1 MNFCK
6 IYKQYRDCWW
16 CLPLILPLVILP
28 IIKFANT
35 YTYVGGGKTYL
46 YYLPLP
52 FLLCMMLF
60 FGWRALPGIIA
71 GVGLYLTRDLH
82 IVEEIGLTLQFLIP
96 TLIAWGGYHYFH
108 SGRKMVSH
116 GDMQLMAH
124 RLFWQMFVPSTLFM
138 FLIQFTLYIGVYP
151 SLSDAQWTSPLT
163 QRNLINYQALLVGY
177 LTGVPLC
184 YLLIRLIR
192 NPYYLRSF
200 ISQVRR
206 DFDPKVTWPE
216 MAVWCGAVVWI
227 FSMLMIPL
235 DNAST
240 IFSTNYTLSL
250 LLPIMLW
257 GSMRFGYRFISVVWT
272 IMLIVAIHY
281 HYHYV
286 PRSAGYSVQ
295 LAITSSSFLVFSF
308 IIAYM
313 AMLSSRQR
321 AIHERVR
328 RMAFIDPVVNLPN
341 MRALSRAISHTPWSV
356 LCFLRMPDLEMLTR
370 HYGIMLRINYKQN
383 LAEYLSEVLR
393 PGEGVYQLNGSELA
407 VLLHTES
414 YKERIDDLYA
424 HLKLF
429 RYSWNGMPLQ
439 PQIGVSYCY
448 IQSPVAHL
456 SLMLGELNTVAE
468 LSLVTDRAENLQRR
482 GAQHLQQ
489 ELKDKIAMMVRV
501 QQALENDRFRLMA
514 QPIVGIRGDDYHEV
528 LLRMLG
534 DDDEL
539 ISPTLFLPVAHE
551 FGMVS
556 RIDLWVLENT
566 LRFMASHRESH
577 PGMRLALNFA
587 PSTASGLGFAR
598 RVAELLEQHGIEA
611 WQLVFEITESHS
623 LVNVEQARRTLSEL
637 RELGCRVAIDDFGTG
652 YASYAR
658 LKHISADI
666 LKIDGSF
673 IRNIATS
680 SLDYQIVSSICHLAR
695 MKKMRVVAE
704 FVENDAIHQ
713 AAIAL
718 GIDYLQGYSIG
729 KPAPLEELA
738 AVKTSENVESSRD
751 SFVGCSLLGDF

>member
-1 MNFCK
+1 MNLCK
-6 IYKQYRDCWW
+6 WYKQYRDCWW
-16 CLPLILPLVILP
+16 GLPLFLPLLVLP
-28 IIKFANT
+28 IIKNANT

-60 FGWRALPGIIA
+60 FGWKALPGLIA
-71 GVGLYLTRDLH
+71 GISCYLTRDLRAA
-82 IVEEIGLTLQFLIP
+82 EEIGLTLQFLIP
-96 TLIAWGGYHYFH
+96 TLVAWGGYQFFH
-108 SGRKMVSH
+108 DRRKMVSH
-116 GDMQLMAH
+116 GDTRLMAH
-124 RLFWQMFVPSTLFM
+124 RLFWQMFVPATLFM
-138 FLIQFTLYIGVYP
+138 FLIQVTLYIGVYP
-151 SLSDAQWTSPLT
+151 SLSYAQLNSPLT
-163 QRNLINYQALLVGY
+163 ERNLINYQSLLMGY

-192 NPYYLRSF
+192 NPYYIRSF

-206 DFDPKVTWPE
+206 DFEPKVKWPE
-216 MAVWCGAVVWI
+216 MLAWGAVVLGI
-227 FSMLMIPL
+227 FSMLMAPI
-235 DNAST
+235 NKNST
-240 IFSTNYTLSL
+240 IFSTNYTISL
-250 LLPIMLW
+250 LLPVMLW
-257 GSMRFGYRFISVVWT
+257 GSMRFGYRFISIIWT
-272 IMLIVAIHY
+272 LMLIVAIHY
-281 HYHYV
+281 HYHFV
-286 PRSAGYSVQ
+286 PHDGEYSSQ
-295 LAITSSSFLVFSF
+295 LAITSSSFLIFSF

-341 MRALSRAISHTPWSV
+341 MRALSRAINKAPWSV
-356 LCFLRMPDLEMLTR
+356 LCFLRMPDLEILAR

-383 LAEYLSEVLR
+383 LAAYLREVLR
-393 PGEGVYQLNGSELA
+393 PGEEVYQLAGSDLA

-414 YKERIDDLYA
+414 YKERIDELYA
-424 HLKLF
+424 RLKLF
-429 RYSWNGMPLQ
+429 RYNWNGMPLQ
-439 PQIGVSYCY
+439 PQIGLSYCY
-448 IQSPVAHL
+448 IQSPL
-456 SLMLGELNTVAE
+456 SQFPLMLGELNTVAE
-468 LSLVTDRAENLQRR
+468 LSLVTDRPENMQRR
-482 GAQHLQQ
+482 GALHLQQ

-501 QQALENDRFRLMA
+501 QQALETDRFRLMA

-539 ISPTLFLPVAHE
+539 LSPSLFLAVAHE
-551 FGMVS
+551 FGLAS

-566 LRFMASHRESH
+566 LRFMASRRESH
-577 PGMRLALNFA
+577 PGIRLAVNLA
-587 PSTASGLGFAR
+587 PSTASGLGFAQK
-598 RVAELLEQHGIEA
+598 VSELLKEHNIEA

-623 LVNVEQARRTLSEL
+623 LVNVEQARQTLRDL
-637 RELGCRVAIDDFGTG
+637 QELGCRVAIDDFGTG

-673 IRNIATS
+673 VRNIATS

-704 FVENDAIHQ
+704 FVENDDIRT

-718 GIDYLQGYSIG
+718 GIDYLQGFAIG
-729 KPAPLEELA
+729 EPTPLEELA
-738 AVKTSENVESSRD
+738 APDKREPEVSGDVHL
-751 SFVGCSLLGDF
+751 VGRTLLSDF

>member
-6 IYKQYRDCWW
+6 LYKQYRDCWW
-16 CLPLILPLVILP
+16 GLPLILPLLILP
-28 IIKFANT
+28 LIKIANT

-60 FGWRALPGIIA
+60 FGWKALPGIILGTA
-71 GVGLYLTRDLH
+71 CYLTRDLH
-82 IVEEIGLTLQFLIP
+82 AAEEAGITLQFLIP
-96 TLIAWGGYHYFH
+96 TLVAWGGYQYFNG
-108 SGRKMVSH
+108 GRKMISH
-116 GDMQLMAH
+116 GDTRLMAQ
-124 RLFWQMFVPSTLFM
+124 RLFWQMFVPATLFM
-138 FLIQFTLYIGVYP
+138 VLIQFTLYIGIYP
-151 SLSDAQWTSPLT
+151 SLSECQWNSPLT
-163 QRNLINYQALLVGY
+163 QRNLINYQALLMSY

-192 NPYYLRSF
+192 NPYYIRSF
-200 ISQVRR
+200 VSQVRR
-206 DFDPKVTWPE
+206 DFDPKVKWPE
-216 MAVWCGAVVWI
+216 MVIWGSIVLGI

-257 GSMRFGYRFISVVWT
+257 GSMRFGYRFISVAWT
-272 IMLIVAIHY
+272 LMVIVALHF

-286 PRSAGYSVQ
+286 PRGAGYSVL

-321 AIHERVR
+321 TIHERVR
-328 RMAFIDPVVNLPN
+328 RLAFIDPVVNLPN
-341 MRALSRAISHTPWSV
+341 MRALGRAMNKLPWFV
-356 LCFLRMPDLEMLTR
+356 LCFMRMPDLEMLTR
-370 HYGIMLRINYKQN
+370 HYGVMLRINYKQN
-383 LAEYLSEVLR
+383 LAEYLAPMLR
-393 PGEGVYQLNGSELA
+393 PGEGVFQLSGSDLA
-407 VLLHTES
+407 LLLHTDC
-414 YKERIDDLYA
+414 YKERIDELYSR
-424 HLKLF
+424 LKTF
-429 RYSWNGMPLQ
+429 RYTWNGMPLQ
-439 PQIGVSYCY
+439 PQIGMSYCY
-448 IQSPVAHL
+448 IHSPIMHF

-468 LSLVTDRAENLQRR
+468 LSLVTDRPENLQRR

-551 FGMVS
+551 FGLAS

-566 LRFMASHRESH
+566 LRFMASQRDTH
-577 PGMRLALNFA
+577 PGMRLALNLA
-587 PSTASGLGFAR
+587 PSTASGLGFSQQ
-598 RVAELLEQHGIEA
+598 VESLLKQYGIEA

-623 LVNVEQARRTLSEL
+623 LVNVEQARRTLREL
-637 RELGCRVAIDDFGTG
+637 QALGCRVAIDDFGTG

-658 LKHISADI
+658 LKHICADI

-680 SLDYQIVSSICHLAR
+680 SMDYQIVASICHLAR
-695 MKKMRVVAE
+695 MKKMQVVAE
-704 FVENDAIHQ
+704 YVENDEIRT

-718 GIDYLQGYSIG
+718 GIDYLQGYNIG
-729 KPAPLEELA
+729 KPAPLEALA
-738 AVKTSENVESSRD
+738 DAGRKESGGDNV
-751 SFVGCSLLGDF
+751 VGRSLLGDF

>member
-1 MNFCK
+1 M
-6 IYKQYRDCWW
+6 
-16 CLPLILPLVILP
+16 
-28 IIKFANT
+28 
-35 YTYVGGGKTYL
+35 
-46 YYLPLP
+46 
-52 FLLCMMLF
+52 
-60 FGWRALPGIIA
+60 
-71 GVGLYLTRDLH
+71 
-82 IVEEIGLTLQFLIP
+82 
-96 TLIAWGGYHYFH
+96 GGYQYFN

-116 GDMQLMAH
+116 GDTRLMAQ
-124 RLFWQMFVPSTLFM
+124 RLFWQMFVPATLFM
-138 FLIQFTLYIGVYP
+138 LLLQFTLYIGIYP
-151 SLSDAQWTSPLT
+151 SFSDVQWTSPLT
-163 QRNLINYQALLVGY
+163 QRNLINYQSLLMGY

-192 NPYYLRSF
+192 NPYYIRSF

-206 DFDPKVTWPE
+206 DFEPKVKWPE
-216 MAVWCGAVVWI
+216 MIVWSGFLLGT
-227 FSMLMIPL
+227 FSLLMKPL
-235 DNAST
+235 DSGST
-240 IFSTNYTLSL
+240 IFSTNYTISL

-272 IMLIVAIHY
+272 LLLIVAIHY

-286 PRSAGYSVQ
+286 PHTTGYSVQ

-341 MRALSRAISHTPWSV
+341 MRALNRAIGKAPWSV
-356 LCFLRMPDLEMLTR
+356 LCFLRMPDLEVLTR

-393 PGEGVYQLNGSELA
+393 PGEGVYQLTGSDLA

-414 YKERIDDLYA
+414 YKERIEDLYA
-424 HLKLF
+424 RLKMF

-439 PQIGVSYCY
+439 PQIGLSYCY
-448 IQSPVAHL
+448 IQSPVSHL

-468 LSLVTDRAENLQRR
+468 LSLVTDRPENLQRR

-514 QPIVGIRGDDYHEV
+514 QPIVGIRGDNYHEV

-534 DDDEL
+534 DDDDEL

-551 FGMVS
+551 FGMAS

-566 LRFMASHRESH
+566 LRFMASRRASN
-577 PGMRLALNFA
+577 PGMRLALNLA
-587 PSTASGLGFAR
+587 PSTASGLGFSKQ
-598 RVAELLEQHGIEA
+598 VALLLEEYGIEA

-623 LVNVEQARRTLSEL
+623 LVNVEQARRTLREL
-637 RELGCRVAIDDFGTG
+637 QELGCRVAIDDFGTG

-680 SLDYQIVSSICHLAR
+680 SMDYQIVSSICHLAR

-704 FVENDAIHQ
+704 YVENEEIRQ

-729 KPAPLEELA
+729 RPAPLEELVA
-738 AVKTSENVESSRD
+738 AECKSSESGRD
-751 SFVGCSLLGDF
+751 NFVGRTLLGDF

>member
-6 IYKQYRDCWW
+6 LYKQYRDEWW
-16 CLPLILPLVILP
+16 GLPLILPLLVLPVIK
-28 IIKFANT
+28 IANT
-35 YTYVGGGKTYL
+35 YTYIGGGRTYL

-52 FLLCMMLF
+52 FMLCMMLF
-60 FGWRALPGIIA
+60 FSWKALPGLITGI
-71 GVGLYLTRDLH
+71 GCYLTKDLH
-82 IVEEIGLTLQFLIP
+82 LVEKLGIALQFLIP
-96 TLIAWGGYHYFH
+96 TIVSWGGYQFFNQQ
-108 SGRKMVSH
+108 RKMVSH
-116 GDMQLMAH
+116 GDTRLMAY
-124 RLFWQMFVPSTLFM
+124 RLFWQMFVPATIFLL
-138 FLIQFTLYIGVYP
+138 LIQFTLYLGLYP
-151 SLSDAQWTSPLT
+151 SLGETEWTSPLT
-163 QRNLINYQALLVGY
+163 QRNLITYQSLLMGY

-200 ISQVRR
+200 LSQVRR
-206 DFDPKVTWPE
+206 DFDPKVTGLE
-216 MAVWCGAVVWI
+216 MLAWTVIVAGI
-227 FSMLMIPL
+227 FSMLMSPL
-235 DNAST
+235 TKASS
-240 IFSTNYTLSL
+240 IFGTNYTISL

-257 GSMRFGYRFISVVWT
+257 GAMRFGYRFISVVWT
-272 IMLIVAIHY
+272 MMLIVAIHY

-295 LAITSSSFLVFSF
+295 LAITSSSFLIFSF

-328 RMAFIDPVVNLPN
+328 RIAFIDPVVSLPN
-341 MRALSRAISHTPWSV
+341 MRALSRAINHTPWSV
-356 LCFLRMPDLEMLTR
+356 LCFLRMPDLEVLTR

-383 LAEYLSEVLR
+383 LAKYISDGLR
-393 PGEGVYQLNGSELA
+393 PGEGVYQLTGSDLA

-414 YKERIDDLYA
+414 YKDRLDDLYA
-424 HLKLF
+424 HIQQF

-439 PQIGVSYCY
+439 PQVGVSYCY
-448 IQSPVAHL
+448 IHSPISHL

-468 LSLVTDRAENLQRR
+468 LSLVTKRPENLQRR
-482 GAQHLQQ
+482 GAQYLQQ

-501 QQALENDRFRLMA
+501 QQALEHNGFCLMA
-514 QPIVGIRGDDYHEV
+514 QPIVGVRGDDYHEV

-534 DDDEL
+534 DDGEL
-539 ISPTLFLPVAHE
+539 ISPLLFLPVAYE
-551 FGMVS
+551 FGMAS

-566 LRFMASHRESH
+566 LRFMASRRKSN
-577 PGMRLALNFA
+577 PGMRLALNLS
-587 PSTASGLGFAR
+587 PSTASGTGFSQQ
-598 RVAELLEQHGIEA
+598 VKDLLAEYSIEA

-623 LVNVEQARRTLSEL
+623 LVNAEQARRTLREL
-637 RELGCRVAIDDFGTG
+637 QDLGCRVAIDDFGTG

-680 SLDYQIVSSICHLAR
+680 SLDYQIVASICHLAR

-704 FVENDAIHQ
+704 YVENEEIRK

-718 GIDYLQGYSIG
+718 GIDYLQGYGIG

-738 AVKTSENVESSRD
+738 VAETAVFESGSGD
-751 SFVGCSLLGDF
+751 FVGRPLLSDF

>member
-16 CLPLILPLVILP
+16 GLPLILPLLILP
-28 IIKFANT
+28 IIRLANT

-46 YYLPLP
+46 YYLPMP

-60 FGWRALPGIIA
+60 FGWKALPGLI
-71 GVGLYLTRDLH
+71 VGIGCYLTRDLH
-82 IVEEIGLTLQFLIP
+82 MVEEIGITLQFLIP
-96 TLIAWGGYHYFH
+96 TLVAWGGYQYFN

-116 GDMQLMAH
+116 GDTRLMAQ
-124 RLFWQMFVPSTLFM
+124 RLFWQMFVPATLFM
-138 FLIQFTLYIGVYP
+138 LLLQFTLYIGIYP
-151 SLSDAQWTSPLT
+151 SFSDVQWTSPLT
-163 QRNLINYQALLVGY
+163 QRNLINYQSLLMGY

-192 NPYYLRSF
+192 NPYYIRSF

-206 DFDPKVTWPE
+206 DFDPKVKWPE
-216 MAVWCGAVVWI
+216 MIVWSGFLLGI
-227 FSMLMIPL
+227 FSLLMKPL
-235 DNAST
+235 DSGST
-240 IFSTNYTLSL
+240 IFSTNYTISL

-272 IMLIVAIHY
+272 LLLIVAIHY

-286 PRSAGYSVQ
+286 PHTAGYSVQ

-341 MRALSRAISHTPWSV
+341 MRALNRAIGKTPWSV
-356 LCFLRMPDLEMLTR
+356 LCFLRMPDLEVLTR

-393 PGEGVYQLNGSELA
+393 PGEGVYQLTGSDLA

-414 YKERIDDLYA
+414 YKERIEDLYA
-424 HLKLF
+424 RLKMF

-439 PQIGVSYCY
+439 PQIGLSYCY
-448 IQSPVAHL
+448 IQSPVSHL

-468 LSLVTDRAENLQRR
+468 LSLVTDRPENLQRR

-534 DDDEL
+534 DDDDEL

-551 FGMVS
+551 FGMAS

-566 LRFMASHRESH
+566 LRFMASRRATN
-577 PGMRLALNFA
+577 PGMRLALNLA
-587 PSTASGLGFAR
+587 PSTASGLGFSKQ
-598 RVAELLEQHGIEA
+598 VALLLEEHGIEA

-623 LVNVEQARRTLSEL
+623 LVNVEQARRTLREL
-637 RELGCRVAIDDFGTG
+637 QELGCRVAIDDFGTG

-680 SLDYQIVSSICHLAR
+680 SMDYQIVASICHLAR

-704 FVENDAIHQ
+704 YVENEEIRQ

-718 GIDYLQGYSIG
+718 GIDYLQGYCIG

-738 AVKTSENVESSRD
+738 AAECKNSESGRD
-751 SFVGCSLLGDF
+751 NFVGRTLLGDF